1 MKTRSSDNWASKPG
15 NFDAGTNTSVY
26 LAATTKLGYP
36 IIYKDDNIEPPGALL
51 RYNTKLVR
59 RSTDAIHFFTDDYRF
74 ATVWNRPNTVVKTMA
89 KRKTLS
95 PDFSM
100 YRDHPLPVQQWNHYR
115 KQWCGSF
122 WQYMGASVIPTVTWS
137 DELSF
142 SFCFDGI
149 QQGSLVALTVVGL
162 RRYPKTFTAG
172 FDKMI
177 ELVQPRGIICLGDIT
192 RVYRGENSLENVT
205 QYKYV
210 NKRDRYY
217 MVKEDV

>member
-36 IIYKDDNIEPPGALL
+36 IIYKDDTIEPPRALL
-51 RYNTKLVR
+51 RYNSKLVR
-59 RSTDAIHFFTDDYRF
+59 RSTDATHFFTDDYRF

-89 KRKTLS
+89 KRTTLS

-122 WQYMGASVIPTVTWS
+122 WQYYGAKVIPAVGWS

-142 SFCFDGI
+142 DFCFDGV
-149 QQGSLVALTVVGL
+149 QQGSLVALSVVGL

-177 ELVQPRGIICLGDIT
+177 EVVKPRGIICLGDIT
-192 RVYRGENSLENVT
+192 RVYRGENSLDNVT

-210 NKRDRYY
+210 NQRDRYY
-217 MVKEDV
+217 MVKDDV